1 MNKKMILL
9 FACLIL
15 ASMLC
20 LGGCFE
26 IPVDEVLAS
35 LGGYTHKEFYT
46 SGGFQDFTDY
56 AKYYYDHVDLDDNP
70 YLKQVNDENISEFY
84 EYLES
89 FEGWV
94 YVHAENDSENEL
106 VREYDFNTDVISD
119 DDYVYID
126 NRYDGDDELFEFS
139 DYNLYFFDSQ
149 SKILYFFH
157 NNI

>member
-1 MNKKMILL
+1 MGKKMMILL
-9 FACLIL
+9 ACLIF
-15 ASMLC
+15 ASMFC

-26 IPVDEVLAS
+26 MPVDEVLAS
-35 LGGYTHKEFYT
+35 LGDYTHKEFYT

-56 AKYYYDHVDLDDNP
+56 AKYHYDDVDLKDNP

-94 YVHAENDSENEL
+94 HVHAEDDPENEL
-106 VREYDFNTDVISD
+106 VREYDFNTDVISE
-119 DDYVYID
+119 DDYVYVK
-126 NRYDGDDELFEFS
+126 NNYDGDNGNFRFS
-139 DYNLYFFDSQ
+139 DYDIYFFDSQ